1 MVGSQSYLS
10 VLDELNASVLDK
22 YAKIMESQ
30 SLKDQA
36 ELVKQHLKTISLALD
51 KNDMQESLE
60 ALRKDYHLQMQE
72 IMKSLKKD
80 NKVAKEMTQNAI
92 QQLDKMSNIANLLKK
107 HKSQIDDMTKES
119 GNLVKLLGDFLN
131 PNQVSGMEQSTSPS
145 NTFVNSG
152 NQPSAL
158 DKLEEQKHSPSNND
172 GIIIISDYF

>member
-131 PNQVSGMEQSTSPS
+131 PN
-145 NTFVNSG
+145 
-152 NQPSAL
+152 
-158 DKLEEQKHSPSNND
+158 
-172 GIIIISDYF
+172 